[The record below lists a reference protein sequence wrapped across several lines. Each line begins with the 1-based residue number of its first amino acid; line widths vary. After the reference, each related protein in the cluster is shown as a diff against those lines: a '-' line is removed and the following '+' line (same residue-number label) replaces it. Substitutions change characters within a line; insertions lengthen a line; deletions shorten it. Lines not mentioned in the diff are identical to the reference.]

1 MNNVVYMDE
10 WRASHPKVDASLPL
24 VPGLETVPHFRFNP
38 KEARQLMLPAPAEL
52 VFPAPKTWLEKL
64 QDLLK

>member
-1 MNNVVYMDE
+1 MSNVVYMDQYRKKKE
-10 WRASHPKVDASLPL
+10 QEKLFASFPVELVEFRPRSALLILP
-24 VPGLETVPHFRFNP
+24 P
-38 KEARQLMLPAPAEL
+38 PAEL